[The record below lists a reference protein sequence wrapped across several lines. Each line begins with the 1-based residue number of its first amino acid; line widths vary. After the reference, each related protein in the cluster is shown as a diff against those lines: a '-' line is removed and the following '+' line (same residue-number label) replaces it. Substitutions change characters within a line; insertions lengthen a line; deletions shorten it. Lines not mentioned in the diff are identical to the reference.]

1 MLFLVHPGTNSRRIF
16 QDMILGFERAG
27 HAWLALDLGAI
38 WSEHT
43 AKPDRRD
50 VLASGLTMTL
60 RQAVRAQ
67 GIDATCAMWHNAVS
81 TLGFAN
87 VEGRTLNPFEAM
99 GVPHMM
105 YWLDAPHWAH
115 GGELREVLG
124 SGYFRERSI
133 VHAINNE
140 ATACEMREVLGF
152 GRTIS
157 VPYGVN
163 PEIFRPHDV
172 AVEHDLVINAGPG
185 DPPPTAEMLA
195 ALESDDPP
203 MAELARGVAEGVARP
218 TIRAVLKD
226 AGDAAVAA
234 GLALLETQL
243 SDRHTPMLARA
254 RALAERDASLGEGVR
269 TILSTPRLW
278 VDVSGACRSVCS
290 WERAFLACWL
300 SRRVRTA
307 VVGEFSEAWPVRGER
322 LGGGGGGGG
331 VAYEDLSR
339 CYSAGRVGL
348 NVMRWQDDQGSNIK
362 PMEMA
367 ASGIA
372 PVCGRRMGLEAILT
386 PGRECEVFDTP
397 VGALEAVRGLLDDE
411 PRRREVAHA
420 ARARVLAEHT
430 WAHRAPR
437 FVEGLAQA
445 SAAMRG
451 G

>member
-1 MLFLVHPGTNSRRIF
+1 MKVLFLVHPGKNSRRIF

-27 HAWLALDLGAI
+27 HAWLALDLSAI

-43 AKPDRRD
+43 ANPTRRD

-60 RQAVRAQ
+60 RQAVQSQ
-67 GIDATCAMWHNAVS
+67 GIDATCAMWHNVVS
-81 TLGFAN
+81 TLGF
-87 VEGRTLNPFEAM
+87 VTIEGRSLNPIEAM

-115 GGELREVLG
+115 GGELREVFG
-124 SGYFRERSI
+124 TGYFRERSI

-140 ATACEMREVLGF
+140 ATASEMRQVLGF
-152 GRTIS
+152 GQTVS

-172 AVEHDLVINAGPG
+172 PIEHDLVINAGPG
-185 DPPPTAEMLA
+185 DPSPTPEMLA
-195 ALESDDPP
+195 AIESEDPP
-203 MAELARGVAEGVARP
+203 MEALARDVAERTARP
-218 TIRAVLKD
+218 QIRTILKD
-226 AGDAAVAA
+226 AGDAAVSA

-243 SDRHTPMLARA
+243 TDRYTPMLARA
-254 RALAERDASLGEGVR
+254 HRLAEQDASLGEGVR
-269 TILSTPRLW
+269 AILASPRLW
-278 VDVSGACRSVCS
+278 VDVSGACRSVS
-290 WERAFLACWL
+290 AWERAFIACWL

-307 VVGEFSEAWPVRGER
+307 VVGEFSQSWPVRGER
-322 LGGGGGGGG
+322 IGGSGG
-331 VAYEDLSR
+331 VAYEELSR

-348 NVMRWQDDQGSNIK
+348 NVMRWQDDQGTNIK
-362 PMEMA
+362 PLEMA

-372 PVCGRRMGLEAILT
+372 PVCGRRAGLEAILS

-397 VGALEAVRGLLDDE
+397 RGALEAVRGLLADE
-411 PRRREVAHA
+411 HRRREMAQA
-420 ARARVLAEHT
+420 ARARVLGEHT

-437 FVEGLAQA
+437 FVEALTRA
-445 SAAMRG
+445 SAEMRG